1 MGEHNMADAADGLQP
16 AVADP
21 NFKFPQLIEVTLTFK
36 VEVLDQAERDYWLDP
51 NTGAATLD
59 IVADFTD
66 VINDNFSAELVSV
79 NGLTYAQIQQ
89 AIAEHEV

>member
-1 MGEHNMADAADGLQP
+1 MADAADGLQP

-21 NFKFPQLIEVTLTFK
+21 NSKFPQLIEVTLTLK
-36 VEVLDQAERDYWLDP
+36 VAVHDQAERDYWLDP

-59 IVADFTD
+59 AVADFTD
-66 VINDNFSAELVSV
+66 VINDNYSAELVSV

-89 AIAEHEV
+89 AIAEHEG